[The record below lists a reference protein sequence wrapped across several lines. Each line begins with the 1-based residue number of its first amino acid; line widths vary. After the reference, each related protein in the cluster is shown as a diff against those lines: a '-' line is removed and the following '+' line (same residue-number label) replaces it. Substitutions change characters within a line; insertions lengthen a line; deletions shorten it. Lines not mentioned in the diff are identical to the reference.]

1 MDNTFYQS
9 LLKTLSE
16 KKKILAILIDPEKF
30 KLEQTATFL
39 RNLPATATH
48 IFVGGSTVAEGLTEA
63 VVNELKL
70 YTAKPIVLF
79 PGDVSQIT
87 PKADAILFLS
97 LLSGRNPDY
106 LIGKHLEAVQR
117 IRGTGL
123 QVLSTGYILIDGGNE
138 SAVAKVTKTKP
149 LARDAIREIIDTA
162 VAAAYL
168 GMRLVYLEAGSGAI
182 NPVSPEVIT
191 AVKKEIGIPLVV
203 GGGIRTE
210 AQKQAAFNAGADIV
224 VMGTAFEVENS

>member
-1 MDNTFYQS
+1 MENTFYKS

-39 RNLPATATH
+39 RNLPTTATH

-63 VVNELKL
+63 VVNQLKL

-79 PGDVSQIT
+79 PGDVTQIT

-117 IRGTGL
+117 IRGTVL
-123 QVLSTGYILIDGGNE
+123 QVLPTGYLLIDGGNE

-149 LARDAIREIIDTA
+149 LARDDIREIVDTA
-162 VAAAYL
+162 IAAAYL
-168 GMRLVYLEAGSGAI
+168 GMKLVYLEAGSGAI
-182 NPVSPEVIT
+182 NPVSPEVIS
-191 AVKKEIGIPLVV
+191 AVKKEIGIPLLV

-210 AQKQAAFNAGADIV
+210 AQKQAAFDAGADIV
-224 VMGTAFEVENS
+224 VMGTAFEV